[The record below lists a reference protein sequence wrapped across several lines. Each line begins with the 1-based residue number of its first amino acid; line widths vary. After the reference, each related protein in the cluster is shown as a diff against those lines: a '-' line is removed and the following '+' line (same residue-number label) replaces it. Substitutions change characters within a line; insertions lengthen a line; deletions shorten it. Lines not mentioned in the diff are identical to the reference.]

1 MKSLIVAAI
10 VYSVAASSPTTSIE
24 TAFARHAREVA
35 VEGSGTVTRILADDY
50 DGDRHQRFLVRLDS
64 GVTVLIT
71 HNIDIAPRVRGLRKG
86 DRVAFAGQYV
96 WNAKGGLIHW
106 THHDPHGRKK
116 GGWIKLGAQTFR

>member
-1 MKSLIVAAI
+1 MKKAFLVSIVLLI
-10 VYSVAASSPTTSIE
+10 AASRPITVE

-35 VEGSGTVTRILADDY
+35 VEGSGTVTRILSDDSA
-50 DGDRHQRFLVRLDS
+50 GDRHQRFLVRLDS

-86 DRVAFAGQYV
+86 GRVAFSGLYV

-106 THHDPHGRKK
+106 THHDPRGRKT
-116 GGWIKLGAQTFR
+116 GGWVKYGAQTFR